1 MDACGISLSDLS
13 LAAAP
18 ECVFPDRSNTVE
30 LFKMAGILYI
40 IPISLLIGCAAAVMH
55 KVIARPT
62 SPVGAIA
69 LSEEVLSLLVLCSY
83 WLWIVLLK

>member
-1 MDACGISLSDLS
+1 MFHLF
-13 LAAAP
+13 AAAP

-30 LFKMAGILYI
+30 LFKMAGVLYI

-55 KVIARPT
+55 KVIAHRK
-62 SPVGAIA
+62 SPIGAIV
-69 LSEEVLSLLVLCSY
+69 LSEEVLSLFVLCSY